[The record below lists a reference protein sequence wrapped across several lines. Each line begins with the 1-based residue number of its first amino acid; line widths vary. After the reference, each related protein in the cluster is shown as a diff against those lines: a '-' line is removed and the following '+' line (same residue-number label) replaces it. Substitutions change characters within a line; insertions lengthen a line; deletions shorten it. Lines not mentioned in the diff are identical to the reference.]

1 MNIAVIPARGGS
13 KRIPKKNIKE
23 FFGKPIIAYS
33 IEAAQQTELFDR
45 IVVSTDDEEIA
56 QVAKHYGAEVP
67 FIRPKKLSDDYTGTT
82 EVIGHAAQ
90 WFRDNGEKVDYVCCI
105 YATAPFLKAEYIE
118 KGYRILVE
126 EHAPYVFSVTEYE
139 FPIQRSVVLDK
150 TGSIKPYFPEY
161 IGHRSQDLEKVYH
174 DAGQFY
180 WGAADAFISGKSL
193 YSGESLPVILPR
205 YLVQDIDDEEDWI
218 QAEGLYN
225 LNISDFGKKLGN
237 NFSSNRHSIQN
248 SVE

>member
-1 MNIAVIPARGGS
+1 MWL
-13 KRIPKKNIKE
+13 RIFPR
-23 FFGKPIIAYS
+23 A
-33 IEAAQQTELFDR
+33 
-45 IVVSTDDEEIA
+45 DDEEIA

-82 EVIGHAAQ
+82 EVTGHAAQ
-90 WFRDNGEKVDYVCCI
+90 WFGDNGEKVDYVCCI
-105 YATAPFLKAEYIE
+105 YATAPFLKAEYIK
-118 KGYRILVE
+118 KGYSILVE

-139 FPIQRSVVLDK
+139 FPIQRSVFLDE

-180 WGAADAFISGKSL
+180 WGTADAFISGKSL

-218 QAEGLYN
+218 QAEGMYRALFRN
-225 LNISDFGKKLGN
+225 
-237 NFSSNRHSIQN
+237 
-248 SVE
+248 